1 MTEKSGLQPGM
12 TITET
17 KLAGAFIIKP
27 ACFTDERGFF
37 ANLWSEENLAAKGIE
52 AKFVAGNISY
62 NKKRGTLRGM
72 HYQAAPFG
80 QGKLM
85 SCTRG
90 AIYDV
95 GIDLRPN
102 SDTFKK
108 WIGIELTAENRQ
120 MLYLPPEFAH
130 GYLTLTDDTELSYLV
145 TRPYSLESSRGVR
158 WNDPV
163 FGVEWPPTS
172 DLIMVARDR
181 EYPDFNS

>member
-1 MTEKSGLQPGM
+1 M

-17 KLAGAFIIKP
+17 KLEGAFIIEP
-27 ACFTDERGFF
+27 TLFSDERGFF
-37 ANLWSEENLAAKGIE
+37 SSVWSEEKLAAHGVKE
-52 AKFVAGNISY
+52 RFVAGNLSY

-72 HYQAAPFG
+72 HYQAEPHG

-95 GIDLRPN
+95 GIDLRPG
-102 SDTFKK
+102 SKTFKQ

-130 GYLTLTDDTELSYLV
+130 GYLTLADDTELSYLV
-145 TRPYSLESSRGVR
+145 TRPYSVQSSRGVR
-158 WNDPV
+158 WDDPA
-163 FGVEWPPTS
+163 FDIQWPHENE
-172 DLIMVARDR
+172 LIMVARDR
-181 EYPDFNS
+181 EYPDFKL